1 MKIVSWNINGLKSI
15 IQKGL
20 IDFIK
25 NYNADF
31 YLFQEIKT
39 KEIPLIFQ
47 LLGYN
52 VYSFPAKKNGYSGVL
67 TLSRIKAN
75 NIKYGIG
82 IEKFDIEGR
91 VITIEYDKF
100 YLINVYFPNAGVG
113 TLKRLDFKLEFD
125 REFEKYVLSLN
136 KPCIICGDFNVAHKD
151 IDIYDPINLKG
162 YAGFTDEE
170 RQWFDHFLSMGF
182 IDTFRYIKGNI
193 RKYSWFSYSI
203 ILRKKNEGW
212 RLDYCVASKE
222 LKDKIVNADILDNI
236 FGSDHVPILLE
247 INI

>member
-39 KEIPLIFQ
+39 KEIPLTFQ

-67 TLSRIKAN
+67 TLSRIKPN
-75 NIKYGIG
+75 NLKYGIG

-91 VITIEYDKF
+91 VITMEY
-100 YLINVYFPNAGVG
+100 
-113 TLKRLDFKLEFD
+113 
-125 REFEKYVLSLN
+125 
-136 KPCIICGDFNVAHKD
+136 
-151 IDIYDPINLKG
+151 
-162 YAGFTDEE
+162 EE
-170 RQWFDHFLSMGF
+170 
-182 IDTFRYIKGNI
+182 
-193 RKYSWFSYSI
+193 
-203 ILRKKNEGW
+203 
-212 RLDYCVASKE
+212 E
-222 LKDKIVNADILDNI
+222 L
-236 FGSDHVPILLE
+236 
-247 INI
+247 